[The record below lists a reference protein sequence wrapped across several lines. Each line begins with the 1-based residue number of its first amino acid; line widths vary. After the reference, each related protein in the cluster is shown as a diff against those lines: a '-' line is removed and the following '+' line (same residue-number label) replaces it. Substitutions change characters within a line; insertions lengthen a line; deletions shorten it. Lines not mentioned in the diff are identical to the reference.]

1 MDQGVDFIL
10 LSSHPRIA
18 YSAVPGS
25 SLLEDARFAHGPLI
39 PAAELKL
46 DADPCHRWPLCK
58 EEAVSLDEI
67 LRQSLDELGVEV
79 CASLDH
85 AMFEAMLAPSDVFV
99 TLGAREI
106 EALEGASLVSIS
118 NGVASWAVKNRLG
131 ELKDALSDAL
141 AANTEVQESVNSV
154 FRELW
159 VIERSIRRA
168 LRSRAK
174 VVWGKSWRQQ
184 VLGGDLPAKVLE
196 RASVAA
202 YAAAKSLAEIRDP
215 IEWLTLGEL
224 LETRS
229 RQPIGELGIE
239 STLWTLFASEMLPI
253 RNRLSHMRL
262 MRSEDIPMVMKWA
275 RVMERKLEI

>member
-1 MDQGVDFIL
+1 
-10 LSSHPRIA
+10 
-18 YSAVPGS
+18 
-25 SLLEDARFAHGPLI
+25 
-39 PAAELKL
+39 
-46 DADPCHRWPLCK
+46 
-58 EEAVSLDEI
+58 
-67 LRQSLDELGVEV
+67 
-79 CASLDH
+79 
-85 AMFEAMLAPSDVFV
+85 
-99 TLGAREI
+99 
-106 EALEGASLVSIS
+106 
-118 NGVASWAVKNRLG
+118 VASWAVKNRLG